1 MIEVCDPD
9 ADLDV
14 LKKLIKMN
22 TGHTIK
28 LTKEQTCQVY
38 DDIKAGKL
46 PLPPLIMSS
55 NKTYLVD
62 KKSPL
67 KPNDYDILFDSS
79 SKRNE
84 IKIVARKVGL
94 KQLDQM
100 TKSQMIDSIGK
111 RLKYMKI
118 HEPVKIGT
126 RRVTPVRKEVFNNT
140 AVMNNVQTNNV
151 QMNNT
156 AVKNNVQMNNTAV
169 KNNVQMNNVQ
179 RNNVQRN
186 NVQSNN
192 VQRNTTVKTPTTR
205 VNFPKGGLFMKGQR
219 PKFLNGRVSAVKKP
233 TQSVFAGLFKPK
245 PKQTFIKS
253 DTFTGAKKGYVF
265 KTGNQGTGYYLN

>member
-126 RRVTPVRKEVFNNT
+126 RRVTPVRKD
-140 AVMNNVQTNNV
+140 QL
-151 QMNNT
+151 NNT
-156 AVKNNVQMNNTAV
+156 AVKNNVQMNNVQMNNTAV
-169 KNNVQMNNVQ
+169 MNNTNRKNNVQMNNVQ

-186 NVQSNN
+186 NVQRNN

-265 KTGNQGTGYYLN
+265 KTGNQGTGYYLNE